1 MAYGTSS
8 YGGGSGGASA
18 GVVFTTV
25 DRAGA
30 AARSGRGAAG
40 AAILAPANDDFVAR
54 FTMVGTSGTSAYI
67 VGNSSL
73 EGAEPAQGVGG
84 GTGTVWWTWTPGY
97 LGTGTVDAGAGM
109 VVDVFLEDGTN
120 LLANLTPLQG
130 SPQSAQS
137 LTFDVRSGETYA
149 IRAYSTT
156 ASDAA
161 SHTLSWSVALAPLDV
176 TLATTTIPWAP
187 GSVTAYVANDT
198 PGSTVSF
205 SFDGGAVLQTA
216 VTDADGSA
224 SFALSI
230 PALTVGDHTVHASS
244 TSGRTV
250 DITITVQNADSFNP
264 PTPPTPPPVV
274 SGAVGR
280 WQFQDPVTGE
290 TWEFPIN
297 PSSTDSVTLPRTLT
311 NHWTVAPNGQPIVF
325 EGGRRARAWT
335 AKGDLFYL
343 TDINALRG
351 WQRPYRIYVT
361 DDFGRS
367 FVIKVRRV
375 ATTPVRDVE
384 YPEHHTYTVTA
395 LLFGAA
401 P

>member
-1 MAYGTSS
+1 MAYGNTS
-8 YGGGSGGASA
+8 YGGGSGSQAPTISA
-18 GVVFTTV
+18 TTTDV
-25 DRAGA
+25 AGA
-30 AARSGRGAAG
+30 AARSQRGAAAG
-40 AAILAPANDDFVAR
+40 VSNAPPNDDFVAR
-54 FTMVGTSGTSAYI
+54 LTMTGATGTLAYI
-67 VGNSSL
+67 VSNSTTETGEASQ
-73 EGAEPAQGVGG
+73 AVAG
-84 GTGTVWWTWTPGY
+84 GTGTVWWKWTPGSD
-97 LGTGTVDAGAGM
+97 GQGTVDAGVGM
-109 VVDVFLEDGTN
+109 VVDAFLEDGTN
-120 LLANLTPLQG
+120 QIANLTPLQG

-137 LTFDVRSGETYA
+137 LTFDVRAGETYA

-156 ASDAA
+156 AGDTA

-176 TLATTTIPWAP
+176 TLAPTTVPWAP
-187 GSVTAYVANDT
+187 GSVNAYVANDA

-216 VTDADGSA
+216 VTDSEGGAT
-224 SFALSI
+224 FALSI
-230 PALTVGDHTVHASS
+230 PLLTVGDHTVHASS
-244 TSGRTV
+244 TSGRTL

-280 WQFQDPVTGE
+280 WRFQDPVTGE
-290 TWEFPIN
+290 TWDFPVN
-297 PSSTDSVTLPRTLT
+297 PSATDSVTLPRTLT
-311 NHWTVAPNGQPIVF
+311 NHWTVAPDGQPIVF

-343 TDINALRG
+343 ADLNALRG
-351 WQRPYRIYVT
+351 WRRPYRIYVT

-367 FVIKVRRV
+367 FVIKIRRV

-384 YPEHHTYTVTA
+384 YPEHHTYAVTA